1 MGHPV
6 VYCTYCTICS
16 PGSAKDKVTP
26 FKSAH
31 GPLLFD
37 CLLYCFACSCS
48 ASILPGRPGPP
59 GAEGPAGKRGPDGN
73 VGRPGPRG
81 PPGPSGITVLDGNA
95 RSRIKTELYQQ
106 ITKEMNSDLAQRLER
121 ERRLGLSYNYPADGC
136 DEIVRNNPQTYNGWY
151 WVRDPRDN
159 STRKVYC
166 YPSGHTSCG
175 EGVWMR
181 IGYFDM
187 GGSLAECPEPL
198 ERFAVNGRWY
208 CRRTV
213 TGGCT
218 SVHFSAL
225 GKDYTAVCGMVE
237 GYQYGHMD
245 SFYHSTAS
253 KTPDDWYAEGISIT
267 HGSSPRRHLWTY
279 AVGLSANPNIY
290 PQYQCPCTVLGT
302 SRTLPTFLGN
312 DYYCDSVN
320 PSRNTWINGHLYPD
334 RLWDNSGPSCV
345 SGSTCCDNPDQPWFK
360 KKLTQSANE
369 DVEMRWCADEP
380 PSNEATATTRVELY
394 IRVD

>member
-1 MGHPV
+1 M
-6 VYCTYCTICS
+6 S
-16 PGSAKDKVTP
+16 
-26 FKSAH
+26 
-31 GPLLFD
+31 
-37 CLLYCFACSCS
+37 ACSHCLGHRQDALS
-48 ASILPGRPGPP
+48 TVKVVLFCFHSSIGPPGPP
-59 GAEGPAGKRGPDGN
+59 GAEGPAGKRGLDGSL
-73 VGRPGPRG
+73 GRPGPRG
-81 PPGPSGITVLDGNA
+81 TPGPPGITVLDGNA

-136 DEIVRNNPQTYNGWY
+136 DEIVRNNPQSSNGWY
-151 WVRDPRDN
+151 WVRDSSDN

-187 GGSLAECPEPL
+187 GGNLAECPEPL

-245 SFYHSTAS
+245 SFEHSSAS
-253 KTPDDWYAEGISIT
+253 KTPDDLYAEGISIT

-279 AVGLSANPNIY
+279 AVGQNANPNPRY
-290 PQYQCPCTVLGT
+290 SPTDQCPCTTEGS

-312 DYYCDSVN
+312 DYYCDSGN
-320 PSRNTWINGHLYPD
+320 PNRSSISSAHLYLD
-334 RLWDNSGPSCV
+334 RLWDNTGPSCV
-345 SGSTCCDNPDQPWFK
+345 SGSTCCDNPGQPWFK
-360 KKLTQSANE
+360 RKLAEPANE
-369 DVEMRWCADEP
+369 DVEMRWCGNELPID
-380 PSNEATATTRVELY
+380 EATATYRVELH